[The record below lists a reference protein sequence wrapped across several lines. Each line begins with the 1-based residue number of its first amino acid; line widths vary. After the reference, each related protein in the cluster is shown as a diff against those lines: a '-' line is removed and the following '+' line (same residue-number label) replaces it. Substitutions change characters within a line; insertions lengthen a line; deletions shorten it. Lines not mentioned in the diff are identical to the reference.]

1 MFQLYAN
8 KNQLAVRRRETLT
21 SGSVNVYQVRFEFSP
36 DWEGLERTAV
46 FRAGTE
52 SRSVPLDDSGVCEI
66 PWEVLA
72 SQGRRLSAGVYGT
85 QGESLVLPTVWADL
99 GAILEGAAPGEAS
112 RPPTPELWRQ
122 ELDKK
127 GDALDYDGQELHL
140 KSGEKILSSVEIAG
154 GGALPVPGP
163 PGPEGPPGPQGEQG
177 PPGPAGSQGA
187 PGEDGATFT
196 PSVSEDGTLSWSNDK
211 GLPNPEPVNIQGPP
225 GEPGGGASS
234 GVPFGVIAMWSG
246 NADSIPPGWQLCD
259 GTNGT
264 PDLRDKFVLGAGGEC
279 APGDTGGEKAV
290 TLTVPQLPKHFH
302 EFNWSPGGSG
312 TNQYLKPVNAA
323 PYNTPAQT
331 SKVGGDQPHNN
342 MPPYYALC
350 YIMHMEQGGGSG
362 GSGGPAEEIY
372 STEERRIGTWI
383 DGKPLYRLSIETT
396 VANPETGSTIMEL
409 PAEAEVK
416 MFQGFAKRVDN
427 GAIYSLPNTEP
438 NDVGH
443 NISCYI
449 HNSKIMV
456 WAGSGVATRLKNGKF
471 WAIAEYTKTTDE
483 AQEEV

>member
-1 MFQLYAN
+1 MFNLYAN
-8 KNQLAVRRRETLT
+8 KNQLAVRRREPVT

-72 SQGRRLSAGVYGT
+72 SQGRRLTAGVYGT
-85 QGESLVLPTVWADL
+85 QGASLVLPTVWADL

-177 PPGPAGSQGA
+177 PPGPEGPPGPQGEQGPPGPAG
-187 PGEDGATFT
+187 T
-196 PSVSEDGTLSWSNDK
+196 
-211 GLPNPEPVNIQGPP
+211 QGPP
-225 GEPGGGASS
+225 GEP
-234 GVPFGVIAMWSG
+234 
-246 NADSIPPGWQLCD
+246 
-259 GTNGT
+259 
-264 PDLRDKFVLGAGGEC
+264 
-279 APGDTGGEKAV
+279 
-290 TLTVPQLPKHFH
+290 
-302 EFNWSPGGSG
+302 
-312 TNQYLKPVNAA
+312 
-323 PYNTPAQT
+323 
-331 SKVGGDQPHNN
+331 
-342 MPPYYALC
+342 
-350 YIMHMEQGGGSG
+350 GGGSG

-383 DGKPLYRLSIETT
+383 DGKPLYRKVFLATVPTGTNTWNPITEPLTELSIENVVHLYGTIKSDG
-396 VANPETGSTIMEL
+396 VLIYRAVPELHSSLGIGNTNEIQLYNGTDTW
-409 PAEAEVK
+409 
-416 MFQGFAKRVDN
+416 FA
-427 GAIYSLPNTEP
+427 
-438 NDVGH
+438 
-443 NISCYI
+443 
-449 HNSKIMV
+449 
-456 WAGSGVATRLKNGKF
+456 GKQ
-471 WAIAEYTKTTDE
+471 IIVVLEYTKTTDE

>member
-1 MFQLYAN
+1 MALM
-8 KNQLAVRRRETLT
+8 
-21 SGSVNVYQVRFEFSP
+21 YQDKV
-36 DWEGLERTAV
+36 V
-46 FRAGTE
+46 
-52 SRSVPLDDSGVCEI
+52 
-66 PWEVLA
+66 
-72 SQGRRLSAGVYGT
+72 
-85 QGESLVLPTVWADL
+85 ADV
-99 GAILEGAAPGEAS
+99 G
-112 RPPTPELWRQ
+112 
-122 ELDKK
+122 
-127 GDALDYDGQELHL
+127 
-140 KSGEKILSSVEIAG
+140 G
-154 GGALPVPGP
+154 GGALPVP
-163 PGPEGPPGPQGEQG
+163 G

-225 GEPGGGASS
+225 GEQGAGSNDEFS
-234 GVPFGVIAMWSG
+234 ISFDERKVGVYT
-246 NADSIPPGWQLCD
+246 NADGKSKPIYRRTFSLTSPLAAVTWTEIVPESEVHIDLIISTSGQLET
-259 GTNGT
+259 GQLNGINIAA
-264 PDLRDKFVLGAGGEC
+264 DCNGGEFYFASELGALKML
-279 APGDTGGEKAV
+279 ARAAMTNRPV
-290 TLTVPQLPKHFH
+290 TLTLEWTKTTDEWTEYAEDQEGPIIGD
-302 EFNWSPGGSG
+302 GGSQAG
-312 TNQYLKPVNAA
+312 TPVTNS
-323 PYNTPAQT
+323 N
-331 SKVGGDQPHNN
+331 
-342 MPPYYALC
+342 
-350 YIMHMEQGGGSG
+350 
-362 GSGGPAEEIY
+362 IY
-372 STEERRIGTWI
+372 SLEERRIGTWI

-396 VANPETGSTIMEL
+396 VENPGTASAILEL